1 MPGFAT
7 PLAPAPG
14 SDIIEAILRGRTGGR
29 VADLG
34 AWLLDNSRA
43 INQDIFNHP
52 RLLELSAS
60 ELALLR
66 AVAPQ
71 DVFNIGS
78 KQVFL
83 QIAGVGN
90 TELAN
95 ALFQRVDSTFLSAL
109 IDLGFS
115 NTQITALGRLCR
127 EAYQRHLRAPDSI
140 VEGLY

>member
-1 MPGFAT
+1 M
-7 PLAPAPG
+7 
-14 SDIIEAILRGRTGGR
+14 
-29 VADLG
+29 ADLG
-34 AWLLDNSRA
+34 AWLLNNSRA
-43 INQDIFNHP
+43 ITPAVFNHP

-71 DVFNIGS
+71 DVFNIES

-83 QIAGVGN
+83 QRAGVGN
-90 TELAN
+90 TDLAN
-95 ALFQRVDSTFLSAL
+95 VLFERIDSTFLSRL
-109 IDLGFS
+109 LDLGFS
-115 NTQITALGRLCR
+115 NTQITALARLCK